1 MISQTQIILKKK
13 RLVKISRFSELGK
26 TRTPLEQRHVAF
38 ENLLESKSCIKK
50 VMFFSQ
56 VVQTNYIYTGYLTNL
71 LFIYIYH
78 MASPLKLKAQI
89 IMNSNIQ
96 SSDRVVGSVYR
107 EYKIILT
114 EKEEERI

>member
-1 MISQTQIILKKK
+1 
-13 RLVKISRFSELGK
+13 
-26 TRTPLEQRHVAF
+26 
-38 ENLLESKSCIKK
+38 
-50 VMFFSQ
+50 MFFSQ